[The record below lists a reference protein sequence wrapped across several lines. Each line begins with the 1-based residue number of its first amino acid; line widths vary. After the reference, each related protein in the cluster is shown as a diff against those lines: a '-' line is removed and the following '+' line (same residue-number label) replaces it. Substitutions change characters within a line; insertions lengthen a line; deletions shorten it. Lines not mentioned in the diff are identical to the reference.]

1 MKTENKKFDVYQMIT
16 DKVLNAIQTNNSLVW
31 VKSWSDVQGAYPC
44 NGRTGKRYR
53 GVNMF
58 LLSLTEF
65 TSNYWYTYNQI
76 QELGGTLKKGST
88 SNQVVFWK
96 MLKTTEVNQ
105 ATGKKEEK
113 IIPMLKY
120 YNVFNY
126 EQTEGIKLKEVV
138 LPNESAEPIELCE
151 NVVSDYTKRCKLKQ
165 LVIGASDRAYYS
177 PSKDLVNMPMLEQ
190 FKSTEEYYSVM
201 FHELAHSTGH
211 ESRLKRKEVVQGGL
225 FGSTDYGLEELVAEL
240 TASFVS
246 AEVGISNEST
256 ERNSQAY
263 LKGWYEAISADR
275 KMFIT
280 ASARASKSADLILNR
295 LEVVTQED

>member
-1 MKTENKKFDVYQMIT
+1 
-16 DKVLNAIQTNNSLVW
+16 
-31 VKSWSDVQGAYPC
+31 
-44 NGRTGKRYR
+44 
-53 GVNMF
+53 
-58 LLSLTEF
+58 
-65 TSNYWYTYNQI
+65 
-76 QELGGTLKKGST
+76 
-88 SNQVVFWK
+88 
-96 MLKTTEVNQ
+96 
-105 ATGKKEEK
+105 
-113 IIPMLKY
+113 MLKY

-211 ESRLKRKEVVQGGL
+211 ESRLKRKEVVQGGV

-263 LKGWYEAISADR
+263 LKGWYEAIAGDR